1 MTHEEYLKLP
11 GISASFLKACYQS
24 AYDGYK
30 FLHQPKESTKAMQ
43 FGTAVHTMLLEPHL
57 FSDQFAV
64 REKLDRRTK
73 AGKEASEAFEDANKG
88 KIVIDEDDAYKL
100 QKIVANVKAFPQMR
114 EALDSFLK
122 EQTYQFEVQGLA
134 CKARLDLVDES
145 GHFIIDVKTTKDASS
160 SEFAKTMINMNYDLQ
175 LAHYA
180 LATGK
185 KQNKAFVIAV
195 ETDTCEVA
203 LYDVTAFLNTTH
215 VARKYAQA
223 LETAKNVLEMK
234 KCPEKYPQA
243 IVELKVPNWLES

>member
-1 MTHEEYLKLP
+1 MTHEEYLRLP

-30 FLHQPKESTKAMQ
+30 FLHQPRESTKAMQ

-57 FSDQFAV
+57 FSEQFAV
-64 REKLDRRTK
+64 SEKFDRRTK
-73 AGKEASEAFEDANKG
+73 AGKEASEAFEAANKG
-88 KIVIDEDDAYKL
+88 KLVLDEDDAVKI
-100 QKIVANVKAFPQMR
+100 QKIVANVKAFPQIQ
-114 EALDSFLK
+114 EALDSFFK
-122 EQTYQFEVQGLA
+122 EQTFQFEVQGAA

-160 SEFAKTMINMNYDLQ
+160 ADFAKTMINMNYDLQ

-185 KQNKAFVIAV
+185 TQNKAFVIAV

-203 LYDVTAFLNTTH
+203 LYDVSAFISTAH
-215 VARKYAQA
+215 VARKYATA
-223 LETAKNVLEMK
+223 LQTAKEVLQMTV
-234 KCPEKYPQA
+234 CPPKYTQA
-243 IVELKVPNWLES
+243 IVKLDLPSWVEA